1 MFVCPHHVLAQGPVL
16 GEDVQEGEGDGEG
29 AQQDVREGHVGDED
43 VASCEHFLATSNF
56 SGHPLKITLKL
67 DLLDFWNLEIGNND
81 NKNNELMFRLQN
93 HHPPGNKQLFGAA
106 TRK

>member
-43 VASCEHFLATSNF
+43 VPSCEHFLATSNF
-56 SGHPLKITLKL
+56 SG
-67 DLLDFWNLEIGNND
+67 
-81 NKNNELMFRLQN
+81 Q
-93 HHPPGNKQLFGAA
+93 
-106 TRK
+106 